1 MQFLCLLL
9 LVGLPAIC
17 LGGGGGGAAVSSD
30 SSVDIEGGMFTKLVP
45 GQKLVLTCDNKR
57 EDLSVA
63 QTSWLKGNTPLVD
76 DANTFVNQ
84 THLEITKTA
93 ETDVG
98 TYFCQDN
105 VEEGYEP
112 RTRRYEVAII
122 NINRLMPSRTIT
134 HGETLNLTCE
144 VTGQPRPTVKWTKDN
159 EEIVADEHTEITES
173 PGEWVPEGSTLIIK
187 NVDQADRGHY
197 KCNITL
203 LKDDGSQIVI
213 TTMETNVR
221 VKGLY
226 AALWPFLGIV
236 AEVVI
241 LCAVI
246 FFFER
251 RRKDSDAD
259 ESDTDTGKNGQ

>member
-1 MQFLCLLL
+1 MQVLCLML

-17 LGGGGGGAAVSSD
+17 LGSGGGGAAISSD

-45 GQKLVLTCDNKR
+45 GQKMILTCDPQR

-63 QTSWLKGNTPLVD
+63 KTSWLKGKDVLAS
-76 DANTFVNQ
+76 DANIFVNE
-84 THLEITKTA
+84 TTLEITKT
-93 ETDVG
+93 TDADIG
-98 TYFCQDN
+98 TYFCVDA
-105 VEEGYEP
+105 VEDGYEV

-134 HGETLNLTCE
+134 HGETLNLTCS
-144 VTGQPRPTVKWTKDN
+144 VTGQPRPTVTWTKDN
-159 EEIVADEHTEITES
+159 VEVVADEHTEITES
-173 PGEWVPEGSTLIIK
+173 PGEFVPEGSTLIIN

-203 LKDDGSQIVI
+203 VKKDNVIVI